1 MNREIFMKELDFLL
15 QDINDEERTEA
26 LNYYQDYFDE
36 AGIENEQAIISE
48 LGDPSRVAAM
58 IKDGLKGTF
67 DDHIEVGNQGF
78 SNEDYEHH
86 YAIIDSKSTSSST
99 TKTLKEKWHD
109 MVSRDKFILILI
121 LVLAFVPLSFPLFGV
136 FGGIFGVGFKI
147 ALAFACVFF
156 GFWIITFVLYVVAIA
171 LIVSG
176 VLHLFTLT
184 GAGLIYMGIGC
195 ILIAFAKIFG
205 RIASWFFKECIPS
218 LIDSIST
225 LFNRIFGNRGV
236 ES

>member
-1 MNREIFMKELDFLL
+1 MNREIFMRELNFLL

-36 AGIENEQAIISE
+36 AGIENEQAIINE
-48 LGDPSRVAAM
+48 LSDPSRVAAM

-78 SNEDYEHH
+78 SNEDYKRSYEV
-86 YAIIDSKSTSSST
+86 IDSKTTSST
-99 TKTLKEKWHD
+99 TKSLKEKWHN

-121 LVLAFVPLSFPLFGV
+121 LILAVVPLSFPLFGV
-136 FGGIFGVGFKI
+136 FKGIFRAGFLA

-156 GFWIITFVLYVVAIA
+156 GFWIITFILYFIAIA
-171 LIVSG
+171 FIVCGMTS
-176 VLHLFTLT
+176 LFSLP
-184 GAGLIYMGIGC
+184 GAGLIYMGVGC
-195 ILIAFAKIFG
+195 ILIGIGTVFG
-205 RIASWFFKECIPS
+205 KIASWFFKDCIPKI
-218 LIDSIST
+218 IDGISS
-225 LFNRIFGNRGV
+225 LFNRIFGNRGM